1 MELDQLKDTWA
12 AYHEKLDRQLH
23 LNQRIL
29 REMKLDKV
37 RSRMRGLVIKQTA
50 GAGVIFIIIAA
61 LYGFIVNHFTLSAP
75 TVSAAILSV
84 FAIIMLIGIVGQ
96 VIMAQTID
104 YSESIAK
111 IQQQLELIKRHN
123 LHYFQITM
131 LSSPFYMAYIFLGVY
146 LLTDIDFY
154 PRADADWL
162 RYNLLVSG
170 AMLIGVLWFNYE
182 IGRKPP
188 RYRWARK
195 VVENIG
201 GKEVITGM
209 SFLRELREFEEE
221 K

>member
-12 AYHEKLDRQLH
+12 AYHKKLDRQLH

-37 RSRMRGLVIKQTA
+37 RSRMRGLVVKQTV
-50 GAGVIFIIIAA
+50 GAAIVFLMILA
-61 LYGFIVNHFTLSAP
+61 LNGFIVNHLTFSAP

-84 FAIIMLIGIVGQ
+84 FAILMLIGIVGQ
-96 VIMAQTID
+96 VIIAQTID
-104 YSESIAK
+104 YSRPVVK
-111 IQQQLELIKRHN
+111 IQQQLESIERHN
-123 LHYFQITM
+123 LRYFQITM
-131 LSSPFYMAYIFLGVY
+131 LSGPFYMAYIFLGIY
-146 LLTDIDFY
+146 LFTGVDFY
-154 PRADADWL
+154 PQANPTWFTSQ
-162 RYNLLVSG
+162 LLFSG
-170 AMLIGVLWFNYE
+170 AMLVGVLWFNYE

-201 GKEVITGM
+201 GKEVVTSM